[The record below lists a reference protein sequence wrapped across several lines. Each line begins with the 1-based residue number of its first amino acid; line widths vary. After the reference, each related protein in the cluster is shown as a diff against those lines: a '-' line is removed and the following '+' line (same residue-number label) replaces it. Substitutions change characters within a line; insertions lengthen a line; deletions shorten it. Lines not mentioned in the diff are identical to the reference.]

1 MGEAER
7 KGQRMAKRIRG
18 VALIMLAAVAAPTM
32 SAAEFNP
39 AGAYR
44 ESDAVA
50 QRYPDAKLSY
60 RTPGFAAGKQD
71 FTSQAEM
78 MSFLRALASRAPHMQ
93 FDDSARS
100 QQGRELPVLLFSRDH
115 ARIGSGAKPVVL
127 LIGQQHGNEPAG
139 GEAALALAG
148 RLGDGDLAPLIDAI
162 DVIIAPRANPDGAA
176 AFNRALA
183 NGIDLNRD
191 HTLQRTPEARV
202 VGGLLAFFRPNI
214 VFDCHEFTVAGRWVD
229 KVGGL
234 VRVDAMI
241 QHATTPNMSA
251 SLSRAQTEL
260 FLPAILAAFD
270 AQKLTHDWYHT
281 TDGSRRESPVAMGGI
296 GPDTGRNVAGLRNAV
311 SFLLETRGV
320 GLGRAHFARR
330 VGTHVVAAE
339 AIMRLA
345 AKDPAAVL
353 ALSRAA
359 EMESAK
365 ATEPVIVQAK
375 PRAEARSMTFVDP
388 VSGVDKT
395 VSVAWLS
402 ALQIEPV
409 STRPRPAGYVIS
421 AATVAIMDPL
431 RRARIAM
438 RPVTKAATIA
448 GEHYRARELTAGAK
462 EDGRGDDVG
471 AGAIVKGVYDL
482 EPAEIVVAPGD
493 LFIPMDQPLAG
504 LVAAMMEPENDSGL
518 VANRLIPATKGER
531 LPIARLSRAPE

>member
-1 MGEAER
+1 
-7 KGQRMAKRIRG
+7 MAKRIRSA
-18 VALIMLAAVAAPTM
+18 ALILLAAVAAPTM

-39 AGAYR
+39 ASAYR

-50 QRYPDAKLSY
+50 QRYPDAEISY
-60 RTPGFAAGKQD
+60 PTPAFAAGKRD
-71 FTSQAEM
+71 FTSHAEM
-78 MSFLRALASRAPHMQ
+78 MDFLRALAMRAPQMQ

-139 GEAALALAG
+139 GEAALTLAG
-148 RLGDGDLAPLIDAI
+148 RLGDGDLAPLLDAI

-176 AFNRALA
+176 AFVRTLA
-183 NGIDLNRD
+183 NGVDLNRD

-202 VGGLLAFFRPNI
+202 LGGLLAFFRPNI
-214 VFDCHEFTVAGRWVD
+214 VFDCHEFTVAGRWIE

-234 VRVDAMI
+234 VRIDAMI

-251 SLSRAQTEL
+251 VLSRAQTDL

-330 VGTHVVAAE
+330 VKTHVVAAE
-339 AIMRLA
+339 AIMRQA

-353 ALSRAA
+353 AISRAA
-359 EMESAK
+359 EIESAT
-365 ATEPVIVQAK
+365 ATEALIIQAR
-375 PRAEARSMTFVDP
+375 PRAETRSLTFVDP
-388 VSGVDKT
+388 VSGADKT

-402 ALQIEPV
+402 ALNIESV
-409 STRPRPAGYVIS
+409 RVRPRPAGYVIS
-421 AATVAIMDPL
+421 GATIAIMDPL
-431 RRARIAM
+431 KRARITM
-438 RPVTKAATIA
+438 RPVTKAAAIA
-448 GEHYRARELTAGAK
+448 GEYYRARELTAGAK

-471 AGAIVKGVYDL
+471 AGAIVKGVYEL
-482 EPAEIVVAPGD
+482 EPAEIVVSPGD

-504 LVAAMMEPENDSGL
+504 LAAALMEPEGDSGFI
-518 VANRLIPATKGER
+518 ANRVIPVTKGER